1 MDIDALWEYADPA
14 VSESR
19 FVQALAETGGDDQL
33 ELLSQIARTFSLR
46 GRFAEAHERL
56 DQLEAQLSLAGER
69 PKVRYY
75 LERGRTHNSADELEM
90 ARYFFAQAWE
100 LASQAGFVG
109 LAVDAA
115 HMLAISYGGDQQALS
130 WNQRGLELART
141 SDDPKAQALIP
152 AMLNNAAWDLHERGE
167 FVEALAL
174 FKEAEQAW
182 LQRERPRQIQI
193 ARWSV
198 ARCLR
203 SLGEYQSALALQQ
216 ALAADLQAAGITD
229 GYVFEEIGENLAAL
243 GEHEAAKPYFEQ
255 AYQALEQDQWFA
267 QNESARLLN
276 LKIRAGKA

>member
-1 MDIDALWEYADPA
+1 MDIDALWEYTDPA
-14 VSESR
+14 ASESR
-19 FVQALAETGGDDQL
+19 FIQALAETTGDAQL

-56 DQLEAQLSLAGER
+56 DQLEAQLNGASER

-75 LERGRTHNSADELEM
+75 LERGRTHNAAGEHEM
-90 ARYFFAQAWE
+90 ASYFFNQAWE
-100 LASQAGFVG
+100 LASHAGLVG

-115 HMLAISYGGDQQALS
+115 HMLAISNPGSEQALD
-130 WNQRGLELART
+130 WNQRGLALARS

-152 AMLNNAAWDLHERGE
+152 AMLNNAAWDFHERGE
-167 FVEALAL
+167 FAEALAL
-174 FKEAEQAW
+174 FNEAEQAW
-182 LQRERPRQIQI
+182 ISRERPRQIQI

-203 SLGEYQSALALQQ
+203 SLGEYQQALDLQQ
-216 ALAADLQAAGITD
+216 ALAAELQAAEQSD
-229 GYVFEEIGENLAAL
+229 GFVFEEIGENLAAL

-255 AYQALEQDQWFA
+255 ALNALAQDPWFVQHEA
-267 QNESARLLN
+267 ARLLN

>member
-14 VSESR
+14 ASESR
-19 FVQALAETGGDDQL
+19 FIQALAGTTGDDQL

-56 DQLEAQLSLAGER
+56 DQLEAQLNGASER
-69 PKVRYY
+69 PQVRYY
-75 LERGRTHNSADELEM
+75 LERGRTHNSAGEHEM
-90 ARYFFAQAWE
+90 ASYFFNQAWE
-100 LASQAGFVG
+100 LASQAGLVG

-115 HMLAISYGGDQQALS
+115 HMLAISNPGSEQALS
-130 WNQRGLELART
+130 WNQRGLALARN
-141 SDDPKAQALIP
+141 SADPKAQALIP

-167 FVEALAL
+167 FGAALAL

-182 LQRERPRQIQI
+182 ITRERPRQIQI

-203 SLGEYQSALALQQ
+203 SLGEYQQALALQQ
-216 ALAADLQAAGITD
+216 TLAAELQAAEISD
-229 GYVFEEIGENLAAL
+229 GFVFEEIGENLAAL

-255 AYQALEQDQWFA
+255 ALNALAQDPWFVQHEA
-267 QNESARLLN
+267 ARLLN

>member
-14 VSESR
+14 ASESR
-19 FVQALAETGGDDQL
+19 FINALAETTGDDQL

-56 DQLEAQLSLAGER
+56 DQLETQLSLAGDR

-75 LERGRTHNSADELEM
+75 LERGRSHNSAGEVEM
-90 ARYFFAQAWE
+90 AHHFFTKAWA

-115 HMLAISYGGDQQALS
+115 HMLAISNAGNEQALS
-130 WNQRGLELART
+130 WNQRGLALART

-152 AMLNNAAWDLHERGE
+152 AMLNNTAWDLHERGE
-167 FVEALAL
+167 FAEALAL
-174 FKEAEQAW
+174 FQEAEQAW
-182 LQRERPRQIQI
+182 IKRERPRQIQI

-203 SLGEYQSALALQQ
+203 SLGEYQQALEMQQ
-216 ALAADLQAAGITD
+216 ALATELQASGLTD
-229 GYVFEEIGENLAAL
+229 GFVFEEIGENLVAL

-255 AYQALEQDQWFA
+255 ALQALEQDQWFV
-267 QNESARLLN
+267 QNEAARLLN

>member
-19 FVQALAETGGDDQL
+19 FVQALAETNGDDQL

-56 DQLEAQLSLAGER
+56 DQLEAQLSLGGER

-100 LASQAGFVG
+100 LASQAGFIG

-115 HMLAISYGGDQQALS
+115 HMLAISYGGDQQALI

-216 ALAADLQAAGITD
+216 TLAADLQAAGITD

-255 AYQALEQDQWFA
+255 AYQALEQDEWFA